1 MTVTSAMAM
10 TRKSAAEIRDIRA
23 KHPEM
28 RARDFARI
36 HQISEGELVAA
47 YVGQG
52 TTTAIEADVEK
63 LLNGLTG
70 VGEIMALTRNE
81 SCVSEKIGPV
91 EKVHVSPHAAM
102 VLGAQIDLRIFP
114 KHWRH
119 GYAVERTNDEGKV
132 FRSLQ
137 FFDGQGD
144 AVHKVHARETT
155 DLAKWNALVAEL
167 TLAEQSDVLAVE
179 PAPAPEAKGGPIDV
193 ADLRTRWQAMTDTHQ
208 VFGLLRELKL
218 TRLEALKIIGSD
230 LAWQLDHSAVAQLFN
245 TAAET
250 GVPIMAFVGNSG
262 CTQIHSGLVKTI
274 KPMGPWLNVMDET
287 FHMHLRLDQIADVW
301 AVRKPTEDGNLTS
314 VEVFGA
320 DGEVIIHL
328 VGTRER
334 KQPERQEWR
343 ALAESLPVL
352 NQARTA

>member
-1 MTVTSAMAM
+1 MAM
-10 TRKSAAEIRDIRA
+10 QRKSPAEIRDIRA
-23 KHPEM
+23 RHPEM

-47 YVGQG
+47 FVGQG
-52 TTTAIEADVEK
+52 TTAAIQADVEK
-63 LLNGLTG
+63 LLNGLAG

-102 VLGAQIDLRIFP
+102 VVGENIDLRIFP

-119 GYAVERTNDEGKV
+119 GFAIERANDDGKV

-137 FFDGQGD
+137 FFDAQGN

-155 DLAKWNALVAEL
+155 DLTAWNALVDAL
-167 TLAEQSDVLAVE
+167 TQAEQSDALAVDAAPVSE
-179 PAPAPEAKGGPIDV
+179 PKNSGAVDV

-218 TRLEALKIIGSD
+218 SRLDALKLIGSD
-230 LAWQLDHSAVAQLFN
+230 LAWELDHSAVEQLFN
-245 TAAET
+245 SAADT
-250 GVPIMAFVGNSG
+250 GVPIMAFVGNAG
-262 CTQIHSGLVKTI
+262 CTQIHSGEIKTI
-274 KPMGPWLNVMDET
+274 KPMGPWLNVMDKT
-287 FHMHLRLDQIADVW
+287 FHMHLRIDQIAAVW

-334 KQPERQEWR
+334 KHPERPEWR
-343 ALAESLPVL
+343 ALAEGLPVL

>member
-1 MTVTSAMAM
+1 MAM
-10 TRKSAAEIRDIRA
+10 QRKSPAEIRDIRA
-23 KHPEM
+23 RHPEM

-47 YVGQG
+47 FVGQG
-52 TTTAIEADVEK
+52 TTTAIQADVEK
-63 LLNGLTG
+63 LLNGLAG

-81 SCVSEKIGPV
+81 SCVSEKIGLV

-102 VLGAQIDLRIFP
+102 VVGENIDLRIFP

-119 GYAVERTNDEGKV
+119 GFAIERANDDGKV

-137 FFDGQGD
+137 FFDAQGN

-155 DLAKWNALVAEL
+155 DLTAWNALVDAL
-167 TLAEQSDVLAVE
+167 TQAEQSDALVVE
-179 PAPAPEAKGGPIDV
+179 VAPAPEPKKSGTVDV

-218 TRLEALKIIGSD
+218 SRLDALELIGSD
-230 LAWQLDHSAVAQLFN
+230 LAWELDHSAVEQLFN
-245 TAAET
+245 SAAET
-250 GVPIMAFVGNSG
+250 GVPIMAFVGNAG
-262 CTQIHSGLVKTI
+262 CTQIHSGEIKTI
-274 KPMGPWLNVMDET
+274 KPMGPWLNVMDKT
-287 FHMHLRLDQIADVW
+287 FHMHLRLDQIAAVW

-334 KQPERQEWR
+334 KHPERPEWR
-343 ALAESLPVL
+343 ALAEGLPVL